1 MCYHA
6 PSWTKDSSV
15 SGAYKMSVS
24 KYLGGFL
31 SHKRAIIKLRD
42 KIYTPA
48 WFREARIEYND

>member
-1 MCYHA
+1 
-6 PSWTKDSSV
+6 
-15 SGAYKMSVS
+15 MSVS

-48 WFREARIEYND
+48 RFREARIGYND